1 MKAIY
6 DKNCKIAAAVLAAAI
21 ILSVPLGFKRTMS
34 GFYNDLQNE
43 YQNGEYND
51 GLSIQN
57 DLDYRVELAYNLVT
71 VAKRYLDADDPA
83 VAALLDARQ
92 ALDDANDPA
101 EQYDANMKLTT
112 ASTDLYEALGKL
124 ELSEKDEKYRRSIY
138 SDMTS
143 RNDTIGNDP
152 YNQLATEYNQKL
164 ERFPANLLA
173 PLTGVEKAEL
183 FR

>member
-6 DKNCKIAAAVLAAAI
+6 DKNCKIAMAVLAAAI
-21 ILSVPLGFKRTMS
+21 VVSVPLGFKRTMS
-34 GFYNDLQNE
+34 GFYNDLQKV

-57 DLDYRVELAYNLVT
+57 DLDYRVELAYNFAT

-83 VAALLDARQ
+83 VTALLDARQ
-92 ALDDANDPA
+92 ALDDADAPA

-124 ELSEKDEKYRRSIY
+124 ELSEKDENYRRSIY

-152 YNQLATEYNQKL
+152 YNQLAIEYNQKL
-164 ERFPANLLA
+164 ERFPASLLA